1 MNSGKPVCNF
11 CCNTIA
17 DREVKDISEPKHQC
31 KNPYA
36 FRLNESLL
44 TKYSYSHSEIMNEKK
59 KANNNEG
66 SSAEISI
73 FKDISYCNLT

>member
-59 KANNNEG
+59 KLIIMKEVVQKFLYSKILVIA
-66 SSAEISI
+66 I
-73 FKDISYCNLT
+73 